1 MKGLTDCLLLLI
13 GLPVG
18 AVILYLLA
26 FAAYFLFH
34 VFLYFLPLLVVGAI
48 LLSTPYLF
56 WQFCKG
62 LDR

>member
-1 MKGLTDCLLLLI
+1 MKRLTGCLLLLI

-18 AVILYLLA
+18 TGILYLLA
-26 FAAYFLFH
+26 FTAYFLFN

-48 LLSTPYLF
+48 LLALPYCA

-62 LDR
+62 LDS